1 MRCIIVSLILII
13 QPVILN
19 AVKNLKHKVN
29 GYQIP
34 HCVQHNR
41 ANIM

>member
-19 AVKNLKHKVN
+19 AVKNLKT
-29 GYQIP
+29 QSEWLSDSSL
-34 HCVQHNR
+34 R
-41 ANIM
+41 SA